1 MPTTALS
8 LIYLAFYMR
17 LMRTSVL
24 EVADLD
30 YVRTAR
36 AKGASGAR
44 LMFHHIMRN
53 AFLPVVTLLGLQF
66 STVLG
71 GSVVIET
78 IFSLPGLGQLAYT
91 SVIKRDL
98 NTLMGIIFLCSVL
111 VVIVNF
117 ITDLIY
123 ARLDSGSNCHD
134 FTGPLPHPPAGLA
147 RKILWQRFSRNR
159 AAVLGLILFI
169 AVVLIA
175 LLADVI
181 TPGDP
186 LRRAGDPLVWPFV
199 NAATPLGTDQL
210 GRDIMA
216 GIFHGARI
224 SLLIGVVATLI
235 SIVIGIIIGAL
246 AGYYGGWVD
255 DVLMRIT
262 EAFQTVPSFVL
273 LLTLVAIFGSSIENI
288 IICIGIVSWT
298 APARMVRAEFLA
310 LRKREFIDAARNLG
324 VGNVSIIFREIL
336 PNALPPVI
344 VFASV
349 VMATSILMESALAFL
364 GLGDPNYASWGNM
377 IGQGRA
383 VLRTD
388 WFCSVIP
395 GIAILL
401 TVLSFSLLG
410 EGLNDALNP
419 RQKK

>member
-1 MPTTALS
+1 MTSQDLS
-8 LIYLAFYMR
+8 LTR
-17 LMRTSVL
+17 PQVS
-24 EVADLD
+24 
-30 YVRTAR
+30 R
-36 AKGASGAR
+36 A
-44 LMFHHIMRN
+44 
-53 AFLPVVTLLGLQF
+53 
-66 STVLG
+66 
-71 GSVVIET
+71 
-78 IFSLPGLGQLAYT
+78 
-91 SVIKRDL
+91 
-98 NTLMGIIFLCSVL
+98 
-111 VVIVNF
+111 
-117 ITDLIY
+117 
-123 ARLDSGSNCHD
+123 
-134 FTGPLPHPPAGLA
+134 
-147 RKILWQRFSRNR
+147 KILWQRFSRNR
-159 AAVLGLILFI
+159 AAVLGLVLFI

-181 TPGDP
+181 APGDP
-186 LRRAGDPLVWPFV
+186 LRRAGDPLVWPFL

-324 VGNVSIIFREIL
+324 VGNASIIFREIL